1 MKLFIIYIVILI
13 LFRIVLMGISKRNYS
28 KIEMLF
34 CSFAYVGLIALAAFR
49 APSVGTDT
57 LSYISDYKDIYTY
70 TWLDIIERYRGYEL
84 FYLICKSFS
93 LLELPIFVWFAFI
106 EIIYV
111 SAIARLVHS
120 DSTDKIYSIILFITI
135 GLYMFSLAGL
145 KQTMAMG
152 LVLHAFMEIR
162 SKRYVTTVLFFL
174 LALFVHPTAVIFLP
188 AFLFYACRN
197 TRHYNLIVI
206 CLILLLVLGTKYILS
221 SFSNILR
228 LEHFERYLLVEKTYS
243 IWTLLFYILLIIAS
257 LPFIKSY
264 SKNSLYQNEPKFE
277 ITCLILA
284 CSLQYLASLSPSLF
298 RLSLYYTPFFLV
310 YMPNVLGIRSEI
322 ARKVIKLIVILG
334 VIFFYAYTN
343 RNFVYSLA

>member
-1 MKLFIIYIVILI
+1 MKLFIIYIIILI

-34 CSFAYVGLIALAAFR
+34 CCFAYVGLIALAAFR

-84 FYLICKSFS
+84 FYFICKLFS
-93 LLELPIFVWFAFI
+93 LLGLPIFMWFAFI

-111 SAIARLVHS
+111 SAIARLIHK

-152 LVLHAFMEIR
+152 LVLHAFMEMR
-162 SKRYVTTVLFFL
+162 SKRYVTTVLLFILAFF
-174 LALFVHPTAVIFLP
+174 AHPTAIIFLP
-188 AFLFYACRN
+188 AFLLYHGRN
-197 TRHYNLIVI
+197 IRNYNVVVI
-206 CLILLLVLGTKYILS
+206 CLILLLVFGSKYMLV
-221 SFSNILR
+221 SFSNMIR
-228 LEHFERYLLVEKTYS
+228 LEHFERYLSVEKTYS
-243 IWTLLFYILLIIAS
+243 IWTLLFYILMIIAS
-257 LPFIKSY
+257 LPFINNY
-264 SKNSLYQNEPKFE
+264 SKNALYQNEHKFE
-277 ITCLILA
+277 FSCLIIA

-298 RLSLYYTPFFLV
+298 RLALYYTPFFLV
-310 YMPNVLGIRSEI
+310 YMPNVFNTHSDVT
-322 ARKVIKLIVILG
+322 RKVVKLVLILAVIL
-334 VIFFYAYTN
+334 FFAYTN

>member
-1 MKLFIIYIVILI
+1 
-13 LFRIVLMGISKRNYS
+13 MGISKRNYS

-34 CSFAYVGLIALAAFR
+34 CCFAYVGLIALAAFR

-84 FYLICKSFS
+84 FYFICKLFS
-93 LLELPIFVWFAFI
+93 LLGLPIFMWFAFI

-111 SAIARLVHS
+111 SAIARLIHK

-152 LVLHAFMEIR
+152 LVLHAFMEMR
-162 SKRYVTTVLFFL
+162 SKRYVTTVLLFILAFF
-174 LALFVHPTAVIFLP
+174 AHPTAIIFLP
-188 AFLFYACRN
+188 AFLLYHGRN
-197 TRHYNLIVI
+197 IRNYNVVVI
-206 CLILLLVLGTKYILS
+206 CLILLLVFGSKYMLV
-221 SFSNILR
+221 SFSNMIR
-228 LEHFERYLLVEKTYS
+228 LEHFERYLSVEKTYS
-243 IWTLLFYILLIIAS
+243 IWTLLFYILMIIAS
-257 LPFIKSY
+257 LPFINNY
-264 SKNSLYQNEPKFE
+264 SKNALYQNEHKFE
-277 ITCLILA
+277 FSCLIIA

-298 RLSLYYTPFFLV
+298 RLALYYTPFFLV
-310 YMPNVLGIRSEI
+310 YMPNVFNTHSDVT
-322 ARKVIKLIVILG
+322 RKVVKLVLILAVIL
-334 VIFFYAYTN
+334 FFAYTN

>member
-1 MKLFIIYIVILI
+1 MKLFIIYIIILI

-34 CSFAYVGLIALAAFR
+34 CYFAYVGLIALAAFR

-84 FYLICKSFS
+84 FYFICKLFS
-93 LLELPIFVWFAFI
+93 LLGLPIFMWFAFI

-111 SAIARLVHS
+111 SAIARLIHK

-152 LVLHAFMEIR
+152 LVLHAFMEMR
-162 SKRYVTTVLFFL
+162 SKRYVTTVLLFILAFF
-174 LALFVHPTAVIFLP
+174 AHPTAIIFLP
-188 AFLFYACRN
+188 AFLLYHGRN
-197 TRHYNLIVI
+197 IRNYNVVVI
-206 CLILLLVLGTKYILS
+206 CLILLLVFGSKYMVG
-221 SFSNILR
+221 SFSNMIR
-228 LEHFERYLLVEKTYS
+228 LEHFELYLSVEKTYS
-243 IWTLLFYILLIIAS
+243 IWTLLFYILMILAS
-257 LPFIKSY
+257 LPFIKNY
-264 SKNSLYQNEPKFE
+264 SKNSLYQNELKFE
-277 ITCLILA
+277 FPCLFIA

-298 RLSLYYTPFFLV
+298 RLALYYTPFFLI
-310 YMPNVLGIRSEI
+310 YMPNVLAVRSDVT
-322 ARKVIKLIVILG
+322 RKVVKLVLIFAVIL
-334 VIFFYAYTN
+334 FFAYTN